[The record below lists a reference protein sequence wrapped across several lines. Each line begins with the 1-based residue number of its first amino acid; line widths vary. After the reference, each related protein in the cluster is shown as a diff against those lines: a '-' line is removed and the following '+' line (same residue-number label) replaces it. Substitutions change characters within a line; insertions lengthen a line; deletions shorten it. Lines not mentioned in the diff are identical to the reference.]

1 METDVGTI
9 TARDTAAISSAR
21 QTTIKEKMEM
31 ILDVGQLL
39 MESGDDSKS
48 IVRDMLRA
56 AAYLGST
63 GSFSISI

>member
-9 TARDTAAISSAR
+9 TACDTAAISSAR

-39 MESGDDSKS
+39 MESGDDS
-48 IVRDMLRA
+48 
-56 AAYLGST
+56 
-63 GSFSISI
+63 